1 MLATVNVKTEG
12 QIEILGRCTKFWYG
26 WSLLSPA
33 QEHISVPFMHGL
45 VSWPHTME
53 GQVTTVWF
61 NDSLSQ
67 SCPRLPVY
75 SSDTVVSCVHAV
87 SAAASQSSCEGGV
100 CKRV

>member
-33 QEHISVPFMHGL
+33 KEHISVPFMHGS

-53 GQVTTVWF
+53 GASY
-61 NDSLSQ
+61 NS
-67 SCPRLPVY
+67 
-75 SSDTVVSCVHAV
+75 VV
-87 SAAASQSSCEGGV
+87 Q
-100 CKRV
+100 